1 MSNLPKISIRHF
13 SVLMSLISI
22 VLVNAIAA
30 VSLRASDQ
38 EKVFAIFEKHCVVCH
53 NSDEPKGGLSLGS
66 HADFLKGGDS
76 GDVASLKKIEESYLL
91 EVISGDEPEMP
102 QDAAPLSKDD
112 IESIKSWLES
122 GAPWPGDKKLT
133 DKSLAD
139 LEWWSLKPIAQ
150 PKVPAVLKSKRVRIQ
165 NPIDAFVASKLLEK
179 NLSMSP
185 PAEKRVLI
193 RRLYFDL
200 IGLPPTP
207 KEIKDFVTDTNPNA
221 YDQLVETLLE
231 DKRYGERWARHWLDV
246 VHYGDTHGYDKDK
259 LRPNAWPYRDYVI
272 RSLNQDK
279 PYKQFVLEQ
288 LAGDQLFPNSRDG
301 IEALGFISAGP
312 WDFIGHAEVPET
324 KIDGRVARHLDRDDM
339 VSTTMNAF
347 CSITVQCAQ
356 CHNHKFD
363 PVTQENYYDLQSVFA
378 ALDRADRR
386 YDRNPKTKKIRN
398 ELTVAIAALETRLSS
413 VLAEMRDESRYPEV
427 AKVESEIVKLTQL
440 LEKEK
445 SPQRPEFGYHSGI
458 APKQNTTKWVA
469 VDLGKPKL
477 IDKIILVACND
488 DFAGIGEGFGFP
500 VQFKIEASNDPAFK
514 KDFEV
519 IADQTQNDF
528 ENPKC
533 KPQSFHFK
541 SEKEYRYVR
550 VVASKL
556 APRQNDFI
564 FALSELMVLAKDGKN
579 IGSLKKV
586 FSLDSIEAPV
596 RWRRAN
602 LVDGIYPNQSSQ
614 NSAVRIAELT
624 RKKRKLIEELVD
636 PKLRKLQ
643 TDLQTD
649 LKLKT
654 DQLKSLPP
662 QSLVYAGTIHTGS
675 GAFVGR
681 GHVNGKPREVRL
693 LHRGNIT
700 SPGKVSVPG
709 TIPVIK
715 NAPTKFELPENH
727 AEGDRRVALANWI
740 VRKDN
745 PLVWRSIV
753 NRVWQ
758 YHFGRGIVD
767 SPNDFGRMGQ
777 LPTHPELLD
786 WLAIEFRDG
795 GGSLKDLHRMI
806 VKSAAFQ
813 QSSADNL
820 EMSKVDRSNRF
831 LWRMNRR
838 KIESE
843 IVWDTVL
850 YLSGKLRNEMGGP
863 GFRNFVLEKPEH
875 SPHYEYEKYDVD
887 DVKTHRRSIY
897 RFVVRSAPDPLME
910 CLDCADPS
918 LLVDKRNQTV
928 TPLQALSMMNNQF
941 VVRMSEHFADRFD
954 AKDPNRVAK
963 AFHEAIGRAPSRW
976 ELEKLQQYAKQNGMA
991 NYCRLLFNL
1000 NEFLF
1005 VD

>member
-1 MSNLPKISIRHF
+1 M
-13 SVLMSLISI
+13 
-22 VLVNAIAA
+22 
-30 VSLRASDQ
+30 
-38 EKVFAIFEKHCVVCH
+38 
-53 NSDEPKGGLSLGS
+53 
-66 HADFLKGGDS
+66 
-76 GDVASLKKIEESYLL
+76 
-91 EVISGDEPEMP
+91 
-102 QDAAPLSKDD
+102 
-112 IESIKSWLES
+112 
-122 GAPWPGDKKLT
+122 
-133 DKSLAD
+133 
-139 LEWWSLKPIAQ
+139 
-150 PKVPAVLKSKRVRIQ
+150 
-165 NPIDAFVASKLLEK
+165 
-179 NLSMSP
+179 
-185 PAEKRVLI
+185 
-193 RRLYFDL
+193 
-200 IGLPPTP
+200 
-207 KEIKDFVTDTNPNA
+207 
-221 YDQLVETLLE
+221 
-231 DKRYGERWARHWLDV
+231 
-246 VHYGDTHGYDKDK
+246 
-259 LRPNAWPYRDYVI
+259 
-272 RSLNQDK
+272 
-279 PYKQFVLEQ
+279 
-288 LAGDQLFPNSRDG
+288 
-301 IEALGFISAGP
+301 
-312 WDFIGHAEVPET
+312 
-324 KIDGRVARHLDRDDM
+324 
-339 VSTTMNAF
+339 
-347 CSITVQCAQ
+347 
-356 CHNHKFD
+356 
-363 PVTQENYYDLQSVFA
+363 
-378 ALDRADRR
+378 
-386 YDRNPKTKKIRN
+386 
-398 ELTVAIAALETRLSS
+398 
-413 VLAEMRDESRYPEV
+413 
-427 AKVESEIVKLTQL
+427 
-440 LEKEK
+440 
-445 SPQRPEFGYHSGI
+445 
-458 APKQNTTKWVA
+458 
-469 VDLGKPKL
+469 
-477 IDKIILVACND
+477 
-488 DFAGIGEGFGFP
+488 
-500 VQFKIEASNDPAFK
+500 
-514 KDFEV
+514 
-519 IADQTQNDF
+519 
-528 ENPKC
+528 
-533 KPQSFHFK
+533 
-541 SEKEYRYVR
+541 
-550 VVASKL
+550 
-556 APRQNDFI
+556 
-564 FALSELMVLAKDGKN
+564 
-579 IGSLKKV
+579 
-586 FSLDSIEAPV
+586 
-596 RWRRAN
+596 
-602 LVDGIYPNQSSQ
+602 
-614 NSAVRIAELT
+614 
-624 RKKRKLIEELVD
+624 
-636 PKLRKLQ
+636 
-643 TDLQTD
+643 
-649 LKLKT
+649 
-654 DQLKSLPP
+654 PP